1 MASTAVLSPMP
12 TSFVYED
19 LVSRIV
25 NMQTQM
31 IQANKTIEERS
42 NNDKNAQRQLASR
55 SFTFIDP
62 FGNRIKNRYADH
74 WTIHKVVQKFRREF
88 CQKYLQSWIQIGLSN
103 GDQLYPLSED
113 QLKQTV
119 STYPNDQEFIAFGT
133 VQVFII
139 NASHQSLQETTVRV
153 LLNDK
158 LEKFEKRIQDIRD
171 HIKKKPNTIR
181 QIEMRVCS
189 SDSSNQSNE
198 QRWNQGNICRMD
210 ETVFS
215 SQLYQTNSV
224 IIARIL
230 EIEAYEVDRTAQR
243 LLFVK
248 TLTGKT
254 ITLKVDLDKYISS
267 VKPLIQD
274 KEGIPP
280 DQQRLIFAGQQLE
293 DGRTLM
299 DYGIRDESTLHLVLR
314 LRGGMFHFTS
324 GRQDF
329 HELSSDCVQSIQ
341 QILLFKPN
349 KEDLS
354 PNGSLEKL
362 QRYSIEVQSLLSSL
376 HSAIK
381 GYPVPDDVPDIR
393 DIIKPLIDPQ
403 DDQSSDDDDDDE
415 DDQ

>member
-1 MASTAVLSPMP
+1 MEILMSKVHFKLDCS
-12 TSFVYED
+12 
-19 LVSRIV
+19 LIV
-25 NMQTQM
+25 
-31 IQANKTIEERS
+31 
-42 NNDKNAQRQLASR
+42 
-55 SFTFIDP
+55 
-62 FGNRIKNRYADH
+62 
-74 WTIHKVVQKFRREF
+74 FR
-88 CQKYLQSWIQIGLSN
+88 
-103 GDQLYPLSED
+103 
-113 QLKQTV
+113 
-119 STYPNDQEFIAFGT
+119 
-133 VQVFII
+133 
-139 NASHQSLQETTVRV
+139 
-153 LLNDK
+153 
-158 LEKFEKRIQDIRD
+158 
-171 HIKKKPNTIR
+171 
-181 QIEMRVCS
+181 
-189 SDSSNQSNE
+189 
-198 QRWNQGNICRMD
+198 
-210 ETVFS
+210 
-215 SQLYQTNSV
+215 
-224 IIARIL
+224 
-230 EIEAYEVDRTAQR
+230 AYEVDRTAQR

-254 ITLKVDLDKYISS
+254 ITLKVDLDKYIST
-267 VKPLIQD
+267 VKSLIQD